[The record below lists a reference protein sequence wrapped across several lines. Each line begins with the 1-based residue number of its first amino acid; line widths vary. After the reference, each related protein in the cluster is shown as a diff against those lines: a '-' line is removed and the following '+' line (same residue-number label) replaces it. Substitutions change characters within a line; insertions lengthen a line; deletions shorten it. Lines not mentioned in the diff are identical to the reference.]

1 MKPHSRRRLSL
12 IQPHPGDAHLADM
25 PQIRRKPA
33 PGHAALRRGRASES
47 HHIYLVTFATAHR
60 RPLFADQALACIA
73 AEALLDARAWERSK
87 LLAWVLMPDHWHGLI
102 ELGDGELLSALMRRL
117 KSNSSRLLR
126 QQAPALKVVWARAYH
141 DHALRR
147 EASLIH
153 VARYVVMNPVRAGL
167 VRRVRDYRYW
177 GAVWR

>member
-12 IQPHPGDAHLADM
+12 IQPHQGDAHLADM

-33 PGHAALRRGRASES
+33 PGHAALRRGRASEA
-47 HHIYLVTFATAHR
+47 HHVYLVTFATAHR

-102 ELGDGELLSALMRRL
+102 ELGAMDSLSIIVQKL
-117 KSNSSRLLR
+117 KSNSARR
-126 QQAPALKVVWARAYH
+126 MRTEYPATGAVWEKGFHDRAIRTESTIKP
-141 DHALRR
+141 A
-147 EASLIH
+147 
-153 VARYVVMNPVRAGL
+153 ARYIVSNPLRAGL
-167 VRRVRDYRYW
+167 VSHPGEYPYW
-177 GAVWR
+177 HSVWL